1 VIPIILIRLTVI
13 KVSILKPEY
22 LKSDYTKINFNKLSV
37 PCCAGEEAAPAPEFY
52 ISNEVKK
59 T

>member
-1 VIPIILIRLTVI
+1 VIPIKLIRLTVI

-22 LKSDYTKINFNKLSV
+22 LKSDYTKINFNKFRV
-37 PCCAGEEAAPAPEFY
+37 PCCAGEEAAPAPEFC